1 MRKKRIHITQKII
14 DEVKQLRE
22 QGMSNAQISRKFKC
36 SYSTVHYIVAGGFS
50 LSGYKKQLTIT
61 RKHKEVVVTPVVE
74 SSIRSQLENIES
86 LLKSIKER
94 LG

>member
-22 QGMSNAQISRKFKC
+22 QGMNNAQIARKFKC

-50 LSGYKKQLTIT
+50 LSGYKKQLTG
-61 RKHKEVVVTPVVE
+61 KHKEVVVTPVVE

-86 LLKSIKER
+86 LLKAIKER